1 MIYQRQHVKSRNAV
15 HTGGPKIWKY
25 FGENSEIFAI
35 RKHVEAT
42 SKENLTSVFSWSH
55 IISGKSPKF
64 FGCIRTCSFYL
75 IVLET
80 L

>member
-15 HTGGPKIWKY
+15 HTGGTGLIWKY

-42 SKENLTSVFSWSH
+42 STENLTGVFSCMQLRIRH
-55 IISGKSPKF
+55 I
-64 FGCIRTCSFYL
+64 
-75 IVLET
+75 
-80 L
+80 